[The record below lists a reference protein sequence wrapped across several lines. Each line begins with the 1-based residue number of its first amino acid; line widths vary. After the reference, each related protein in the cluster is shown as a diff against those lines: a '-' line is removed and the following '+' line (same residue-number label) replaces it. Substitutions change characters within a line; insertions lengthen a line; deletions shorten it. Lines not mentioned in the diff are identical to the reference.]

1 MNTPAPP
8 LEPSP
13 TTTEATLIPPEP
25 TRTTE
30 PLAAMINGEAIT
42 LAEFQA
48 ELARYQ
54 LVVTTQTKPV
64 EETTPEETVLDEMI
78 ATTLLAQGAAENGF
92 TLSDEELQSR
102 LDDLSNKMGGQES
115 MNSWL
120 STNQYSLDEF
130 KKLYRL
136 GILSAWMRDKITS
149 EVPTVADQV
158 HVRHILLLA
167 ESEAQSV
174 LQQVRSGVDFATIA
188 EQYDPITKGDLGW
201 FPRGYLVQPL
211 VEEAAF
217 TLQPGGVSEVIHTD
231 AGYHII
237 QVIERDEQHALTP
250 DAYATL
256 QHIALKQWL
265 EDRIQSSQIET
276 YIQ

>member
-1 MNTPAPP
+1 MNTPAPT
-8 LEPSP
+8 LEPLP
-13 TTTEATLIPPEP
+13 TTTEATQIPPEP
-25 TRTTE
+25 TQTSE

-42 LAEFQA
+42 MAEFQA

-64 EETTPEETVLDEMI
+64 EETPPEETVLNEMI
-78 ATTLLAQGAAENGF
+78 ATILLSQGAVDNGF
-92 TLSDEELQSR
+92 TLSAEELQSR
-102 LDDLSNKMGGQES
+102 LDDLTNKMGGQEPL
-115 MNSWL
+115 NTWL
-120 STNQYSLDEF
+120 STNQYTLDEF
-130 KKLYRL
+130 KKSYQL

-149 EVPTVADQV
+149 EVPAMADQV
-158 HVRHILLLA
+158 HARQILLLA
-167 ESEAQSV
+167 ESDAQSV

-237 QVIERDEQHALTP
+237 QVIERDEQHSLTP

-256 QHIALKQWL
+256 QHIVLKQWL